1 MVAPLDG
8 TSSVRLMPLV
18 AVTMMNY
25 AAQVPYSLH
34 NGDFSAHRPLELV
47 RGVVL
52 LGVTLA
58 WFVLGLT
65 AYLRKRRWGLAVLLS
80 FLVTEALFYA
90 ATIVTGTFLF
100 QLENS
105 SYLLK
110 AVFVTGYASG
120 AMAVFYAYR
129 LTRNHVRS
137 RRLGARTASVL

>member
-1 MVAPLDG
+1 MAAPLNG

-18 AVTMMNY
+18 AVTILNY

-34 NGDFSAHRPLELV
+34 NGDFSAHRPLDVV
-47 RGVVL
+47 RGTVL

-65 AYLRKRRWGLAVLLS
+65 AYVHKRRWGLAVLVS
-80 FLVTEALFYA
+80 FLVTQALFYA
-90 ATIVTGTFLF
+90 ATFVTGTFLF
-100 QLENS
+100 QLENP

-120 AMAVFYAYR
+120 AIATFYACR
-129 LTRNHVRS
+129 LTRDHLRS
-137 RRLGARTASVL
+137 RRLGAQTASGL

>member
-1 MVAPLDG
+1 MVAPLNG
-8 TSSVRLMPLV
+8 TSSVRLMPLI

-34 NGDFSAHRPLELV
+34 NGDFSAHRLLDVV
-47 RGVVL
+47 RGTVL

-65 AYLRKRRWGLAVLLS
+65 AYLRKRRSGLAVLVS
-80 FLVTEALFYA
+80 FLVTEALFYG
-90 ATIVTGTFLF
+90 ATILTGTFLF
-100 QLENS
+100 QLENPS
-105 SYLLK
+105 FLLK

-120 AMAVFYAYR
+120 AVAAFYAYR
-129 LTRNHVRS
+129 LTRGHLRS